1 MKVESNLRWASWVLL
16 DTSGSSIT
24 TMKILASAKRGF
36 QILKKDV
43 ERMKMKMSSMT
54 SKEKCIL
61 SLN

>member
-1 MKVESNLRWASWVLL
+1 MRWASWVLL
-16 DTSGSSIT
+16 DKSGSSSIK

-43 ERMKMKMSSMT
+43 KKMKMEISSMT
-54 SKEKCIL
+54 SEEKCIL